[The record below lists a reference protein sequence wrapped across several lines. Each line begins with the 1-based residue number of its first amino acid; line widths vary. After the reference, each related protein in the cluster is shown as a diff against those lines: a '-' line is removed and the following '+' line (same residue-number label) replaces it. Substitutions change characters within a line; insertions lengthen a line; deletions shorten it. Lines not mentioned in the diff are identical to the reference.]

1 MINDEIVR
9 LRERERGRQRER
21 EDVCVVVC
29 EREGRESLY
38 FWHSNKINLGILKG
52 QRRTFSISGRN
63 FFSSSFFE
71 GSFEFFFNMAD

>member
-38 FWHSNKINLGILKG
+38 FWHSNEINLGILKG

-63 FFSSSFFE
+63 FFLLLSLK
-71 GSFEFFFNMAD
+71 GPLNFFFNMAD